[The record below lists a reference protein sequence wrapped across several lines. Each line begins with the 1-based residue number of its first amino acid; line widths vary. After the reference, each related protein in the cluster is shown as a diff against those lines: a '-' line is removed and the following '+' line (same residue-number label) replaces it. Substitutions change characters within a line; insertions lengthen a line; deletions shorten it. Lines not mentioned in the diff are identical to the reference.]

1 MIFECKK
8 TTELTEK
15 EIVDYCQCYENVF
28 PEHKK
33 SIADFNHEY
42 LNSAFGYSY
51 HSLLLTDEGLIV
63 GGYSA
68 IPIYYCAGGK
78 DMLFACAA
86 DMMIEKEYRNDFKN
100 IFTIIRNM
108 DKFLKDNGV
117 ICFYG
122 FPNDTSYKINLS
134 LIKMKDVASL
144 HTYILPYRVGDAK
157 NLLKV
162 LNPFSI
168 LFSKVLLFIS
178 KFDNNSKTK
187 DTFIDKKRPDFD
199 NFRYQWFYPEEYH
212 IYKGDNYQCVWK
224 LSVFEGI
231 KACFLIDL
239 YPYSKKNFN
248 SAVREM
254 VKQMKDVTGLFL
266 YVGELPST
274 PWSMIKIPHKIQPK
288 NFHFVSKLITKNVLS
303 EKEMLNVHN
312 WDVNLSSYDLL

>member
-1 MIFECKK
+1 MKK
-8 TTELTEK
+8 RIIHFSLAILFVILVGYWIYSSVRNEFLKQYRDSQRKAVETIIAGFPSENDDIDLDNIRKISNVNRSIKSSFSNSIRSSLCETKKINKSSFANNIK
-15 EIVDYCQCYENVF
+15 EIRSSIVSPKNLK
-28 PEHKK
+28 PNKK
-33 SIADFNHEY
+33 ISRIKKDNK
-42 LNSAFGYSY
+42 LQRKKGKNSR
-51 HSLLLTDEGLIV
+51 E
-63 GGYSA
+63 
-68 IPIYYCAGGK
+68 
-78 DMLFACAA
+78 
-86 DMMIEKEYRNDFKN
+86 N
-100 IFTIIRNM
+100 IFM
-108 DKFLKDNGV
+108 
-117 ICFYG
+117 
-122 FPNDTSYKINLS
+122 
-134 LIKMKDVASL
+134 
-144 HTYILPYRVGDAK
+144 
-157 NLLKV
+157 
-162 LNPFSI
+162 
-168 LFSKVLLFIS
+168 
-178 KFDNNSKTK
+178 NNSKTK

-199 NFRYQWFYPEEYH
+199 NFRYQWFCPEEYH

-248 SAVREM
+248 NAVREM